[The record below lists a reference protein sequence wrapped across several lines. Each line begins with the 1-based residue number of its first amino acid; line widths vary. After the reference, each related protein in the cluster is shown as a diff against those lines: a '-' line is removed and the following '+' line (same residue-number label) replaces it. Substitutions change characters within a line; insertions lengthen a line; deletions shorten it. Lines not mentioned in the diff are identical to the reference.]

1 MRKRLIA
8 LLLSLMMTLVLLPAS
23 FAEEDP
29 AAENPEPAE
38 SLEPAEGLRAG
49 NVSIDSTNFPDDNF
63 RNYVINNHAILR
75 ICRAL
80 SCLQTSKL

>member
-29 AAENPEPAE
+29 AAEQKRIARKRAATRRKLEAKNAE
-38 SLEPAEGLRAG
+38 KG
-49 NVSIDSTNFPDDNF
+49 
-63 RNYVINNHAILR
+63 
-75 ICRAL
+75 
-80 SCLQTSKL
+80 